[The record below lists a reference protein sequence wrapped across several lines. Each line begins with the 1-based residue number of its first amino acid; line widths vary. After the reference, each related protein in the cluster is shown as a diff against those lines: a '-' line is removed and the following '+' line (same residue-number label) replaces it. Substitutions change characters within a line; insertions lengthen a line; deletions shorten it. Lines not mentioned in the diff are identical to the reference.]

1 MVLQSTRWLALGYF
15 TYFFSYGIFLPF
27 WSVWLKG
34 IGLTP
39 ETIGLLLGAGL
50 VARFL
55 GSLLIAPRVS
65 DPSRLIF
72 ALRVLA
78 LLTLLFAVAFW
89 AGAHVAWL
97 MLVMIGFNLFFS
109 PLVPLT
115 DALANTWQKQFPLDY
130 GKVRLWGS
138 VAFVIGSALTGKL
151 VTMFD
156 YRVILALLTLGVA
169 SMLLGFLIRPTIQP
183 QGASRQ
189 QESTGWSAWLALV
202 RQNWRFLACVCLLQG
217 AHAAYYGFSAIYWQ
231 AAGYSVGRDNIHQQR
246 IERDLQDRIADP
258 QQCECGQYQWETV
271 IEQRQQHGNGRNG
284 STQQYCVLTP
294 EAAHEDTRR
303 QRDNRKPEK
312 DQQRNQIGPRIVQCK
327 VLFDVVGRYVDDIDE
342 THHEKAEKHGRQLGK
357 VQFFA
362 HKNQVSETAA
372 AGCQLYGN
380 SKLWIFR
387 QGSAHTYEKIRENP
401 LRDAIPHRQKELR
414 RTAPTPRK

>member
-65 DPSRLIF
+65 DPSRLIS

-78 LLTLLFAVAFW
+78 MMTLLFAVAFW

-156 YRVILALLTLGVA
+156 YQVILALLTLGVA

-202 RQNWRFLACVCLLQG
+202 LQNWRFLACVCLLQG
-217 AHAAYYGFSAIYWQ
+217 HMRPI
-231 AAGYSVGRDNIHQQR
+231 
-246 IERDLQDRIADP
+246 
-258 QQCECGQYQWETV
+258 TV
-271 IEQRQQHGNGRNG
+271 LAPF
-284 STQQYCVLTP
+284 T
-294 EAAHEDTRR
+294 
-303 QRDNRKPEK
+303 
-312 DQQRNQIGPRIVQCK
+312 
-327 VLFDVVGRYVDDIDE
+327 
-342 THHEKAEKHGRQLGK
+342 GRQLATRPRRWGICGRWAWWRK
-357 VQFFA
+357 
-362 HKNQVSETAA
+362 S
-372 AGCQLYGN
+372 L
-380 SKLWIFR
+380 S
-387 QGSAHTYEKIRENP
+387 
-401 LRDAIPHRQKELR
+401 LR
-414 RTAPTPRK
+414 